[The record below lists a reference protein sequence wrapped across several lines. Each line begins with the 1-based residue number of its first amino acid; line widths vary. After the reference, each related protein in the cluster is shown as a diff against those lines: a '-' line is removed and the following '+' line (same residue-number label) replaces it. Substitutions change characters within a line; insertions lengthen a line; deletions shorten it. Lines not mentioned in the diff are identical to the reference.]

1 MIVALADLK
10 EHCRVDGDDQDA
22 LIATYGRAAERVVS
36 QHLDR
41 PIYAPGLM
49 PAESDPDYD
58 RYQIE
63 ANEDIVVAIMQIVSD
78 MNERRGTSGGA
89 DEAAVIPQSARWLL
103 APYRVFFRSQ
113 A

>member
-1 MIVALADLK
+1 MIVSLSDLK

-22 LIATYGRAAERVVS
+22 LIATYGRAAERAVS

-49 PAESDPDYD
+49 PAQSDPGYD

-63 ANEDIVVAIMQIVSD
+63 ANEDIAVAIMQIVAD
-78 MNERRGTSGGA
+78 MNDRRGTSGGA
-89 DEAAVIPQSARWLL
+89 DETAVIPQSARWLL
-103 APYRVFFRSQ
+103 APYRVFFKAQS
-113 A
+113 